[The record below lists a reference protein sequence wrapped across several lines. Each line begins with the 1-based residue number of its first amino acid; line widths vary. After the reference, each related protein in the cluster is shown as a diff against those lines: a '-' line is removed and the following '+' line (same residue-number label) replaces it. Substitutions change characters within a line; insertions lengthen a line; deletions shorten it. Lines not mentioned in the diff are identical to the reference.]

1 MENRIIFMAGIKRH
15 RGSLLGIAILLFLTA
30 LSLCTVLT
38 VYLQGNRY
46 IQEEIQRTGFGY
58 LTAWVSNVPDM
69 DDLAQSI
76 RMENGVESIWTQN
89 LIFADYEGNG
99 IESDSEGQLIS
110 WQTDEKRYKFLQEDF
125 SGYAEPPEGISTNE
139 VYVSPSMVSVLNVEI
154 GDMITFPVAR
164 GGQNVNLTVAGYYE
178 DPFMGS
184 SMIGMKGFLIAPE
197 LYKQISDMIENS
209 GIDALARNGAMIH
222 VTIDKD
228 SGLTVSEMNRRLNE
242 DTMLSQ
248 YTEFI
253 HSADAMEDFMT
264 ILQNAFCGILAAFS
278 LILLGAAFV
287 VLGHS
292 ISGIIEQDWK
302 NLGILKTMGMTGQKL
317 IQIQTIQYLCS
328 MAAGLLLGMITAAPM
343 AGIVSQLTVT
353 TSGVLIPAGL
363 PVLPCMGVLA
373 GMLLI
378 LTGFTV
384 LRLRSIHVIVPM
396 EAIRG
401 ERHRE
406 TEREHRS
413 VRKNKKKSIQISEK
427 GLMLR
432 LAVRQI
438 LSGRQRYVGA
448 CLVAVF
454 LVFFAS
460 LAGRMNDWLGADGQG
475 MMDAFNPAD
484 LDMGIQVLGELSRE
498 EMEQA
503 VRSYS
508 EITDSYMLA
517 MPDVSVNGSNYT
529 ANVIT
534 EPERFHISRGK
545 TSQNTDEVVLTE
557 TIASDL
563 GVDIG
568 DRVTIQGDAGTKE
581 FTVSGIYHCA
591 NDMGA
596 NLGMSREGY
605 LSIGNDDPRIWCY
618 HYFLSDS
625 SQKQA
630 ITEHLEQAYGGD
642 VHIHENTW
650 PGLSGIIRAMHLMLL
665 AMYGMSAVF
674 ICIVTIM
681 TGSKILDAE
690 KKDMGIYKAIGCS
703 VRMLCM
709 TFAVRFGIVAMIG
722 AMVGTAAA
730 ALLTDPVVAAV
741 MRLAGISNF
750 ASNSSFGTAVVPGIF
765 ISVLFLLF
773 AYLASGK
780 IRKKDRM
787 VLTVEG

>member
-1 MENRIIFMAGIKRH
+1 MENRIIFRAGIKRH
-15 RGSLLGIAILLFLTA
+15 RGSLLGITILLFLTA

-38 VYLQGNRY
+38 VYLLGNRY
-46 IQEEIQRTGFGY
+46 IQEEIQRTGFGD
-58 LTAWVSNVPDM
+58 LTAWVSNVPDI
-69 DDLAQSI
+69 DELTQSI
-76 RMENGVESIWTQN
+76 RMEDGVESIRTQN

-110 WQTDEKRYKFLQEDF
+110 WQTDDGRYKFLQEDF
-125 SGYAEPPEGISTNE
+125 SGYAEPPEEIGPDE
-139 VYVSPSMVSVLNVEI
+139 VYVSPSMVSVLHVEI
-154 GDMITFPVAR
+154 GDTIAFPVAR
-164 GGQNVNLTVAGYYE
+164 GGQDVDLTVAGYYE

-197 LYKQISDMIENS
+197 TYEQISEMIGNS
-209 GIDALARNGAMIH
+209 GIDALARNGAMLH
-222 VTIDKD
+222 VSIDKD

-242 DTMLSQ
+242 NTMLSQ
-248 YTEFI
+248 HTEFI

-278 LILLGAAFV
+278 LILLGAAAV
-287 VLGHS
+287 VLSHS
-292 ISGIIEQDWK
+292 ISGMIEQDWK

-317 IQIQTIQYLCS
+317 IQIQTIQYLCG
-328 MAAGLLLGMITAAPM
+328 MAVGLLFGMIAAAPV
-343 AGIVSQLTVT
+343 AGIVSHLTVT
-353 TSGVLIPAGL
+353 TSGVLIPAGI

-373 GMLLI
+373 GMLVL
-378 LTGFTV
+378 LAGFAV
-384 LRLRSIHVIVPM
+384 LRLRSIHVIAPM

-401 ERHRE
+401 ERQRKA
-406 TEREHRS
+406 ERKHRS
-413 VRKNKKKSIQISEK
+413 VRKDKKSIRISEK
-427 GLMLR
+427 DLMFR

-438 LSGRQRYVGA
+438 LSGRRRYVGA

-484 LDMGIQVLGELSRE
+484 LDMGIQVLGELGRE
-498 EMEQA
+498 EMEQV

-508 EITDSYMLA
+508 EIKDSYMLA

-534 EPERFHISRGK
+534 EPERFHISRGQ
-545 TSQNTDEVVLTE
+545 TSRNADEVVLTE

-563 GVDIG
+563 GIDIG
-568 DRVTIQGDAGTKE
+568 DRVTIQGDAGTKD

-618 HYFLSDS
+618 HYFLSNP

-642 VHIHENTW
+642 VHVHENTW

-665 AMYGMSAVF
+665 VMYGMSAVF

-681 TGSKILDAE
+681 TGSRILDAE

-703 VRMLCM
+703 VRMLRV
-709 TFAVRFGIVAMIG
+709 TFAIRFGIVAMIG
-722 AMVGTAAA
+722 AVVGTAAA
-730 ALLTDPVVAAV
+730 ALLTDPVAAAV

-750 ASNSSFGTAVVPGIF
+750 ASNPSFGTAVIPGVF
-765 ISVLFLLF
+765 ISVLFFLF

-780 IRKKDRM
+780 IRKEDMM
-787 VLTVEG
+787 VLTVE